1 MKISISMIIRSHIM
15 INMINTLPHDE
26 DGPLRAR
33 VWSCIQPEGV
43 QNSPLLSEVA
53 SVIIIVIISVILGI
67 IAFTLNNIISF
78 ELLAHLLKSRN
89 YHLCPPSA

>member
-1 MKISISMIIRSHIM
+1 MKIFIVMIIRSHIM
-15 INMINTLPHDE
+15 IATLPHEE

-33 VWSCIQPEGV
+33 VWSSIQPEGV

-53 SVIIIVIISVILGI
+53 SVIIIIIIIVIFVIIASILNI
-67 IAFTLNNIISF
+67 IISF

-89 YHLCPPSA
+89 CHHCPPSV